1 MTLNTRTLRGDD
13 HFQFPLSVSL
23 DYIYPTMPDGSSLG
37 SYGQETRPQTSKLPP
52 AVPTVDLEMSSQVAG
67 ICAMSSCS
75 DGQDVQ
81 PQTSKR
87 RLPTVDLELSTQVAG
102 DCSLNPTTESLESQ
116 AQSVS
121 GGNLPDKIDL
131 GSITKLSD
139 RPGSF
144 IRYEG
149 RNGETINWNSRYK
162 DVLIPVLHNGA
173 IASGVDKCEFCRF
186 HLDGTC
192 RRSRCTYAHSWG
204 ERAEWI
210 CPKCTDKEKTEC
222 DFKWEHI
229 LQYKRLGVYCT
240 GDGRTVADYL
250 LSSS

>member
-1 MTLNTRTLRGDD
+1 MG
-13 HFQFPLSVSL
+13 FSVHN
-23 DYIYPTMPDGSSLG
+23 
-37 SYGQETRPQTSKLPP
+37 
-52 AVPTVDLEMSSQVAG
+52 G
-67 ICAMSSCS
+67 IHI
-75 DGQDVQ
+75 Q
-81 PQTSKR
+81 PQTSK
-87 RLPTVDLELSTQVAG
+87 LPTVDLELTTQVAG

-210 CPKCTDKEKTEC
+210 CPKCTDKE
-222 DFKWEHI
+222 
-229 LQYKRLGVYCT
+229 
-240 GDGRTVADYL
+240 
-250 LSSS
+250 